1 MAPKFCPIHLKT
13 DIQACRILLSLRDP
27 SQGLYTARATDFR
40 QGARLTTLSTRF
52 PVLGF
57 WASSW
62 SRTAVL
68 RLVDAHGLRIPGWA
82 WDFLIS
88 VRFLSTPF
96 YTVFASCPHYSSPLS
111 QKGISK
117 GHSLEQMSV
126 QSSRTADAPL
136 PPSPPAIFPLLPI
149 AQLSPHSNGGLLIM
163 VFSPSL
169 CRLPPT
175 PG

>member
-1 MAPKFCPIHLKT
+1 M
-13 DIQACRILLSLRDP
+13 
-27 SQGLYTARATDFR
+27 
-40 QGARLTTLSTRF
+40 
-52 PVLGF
+52 
-57 WASSW
+57 
-62 SRTAVL
+62 
-68 RLVDAHGLRIPGWA
+68 DAHGLRIPGWA

-163 VFSPSL
+163 VFFPLAVQVASYSWIVRFSHSSLWPRTGHPCACPSESSL
-169 CRLPPT
+169 TTLGLVSFSGAACLPSRDAFPACPSQ
-175 PG
+175 PGVRINECLGAYLPF